1 LAGIFTHGDFARCFR
16 ANPLLG
22 DKLVAGLM
30 TKSPVTVNADALAVE
45 VLRTLGENRIDD
57 IVVLDEA
64 GKPVGLIDTQ
74 DLARL
79 KIV

>member
-1 LAGIFTHGDFARCFR
+1 MTC
-16 ANPLLG
+16 NPIA
-22 DKLVAGLM
+22 VR
-30 TKSPVTVNADALAVE
+30 SDALAVE
-45 VLRTLGENRIDD
+45 VLRTLGQNRIDD
-57 IVVLDEA
+57 IVVLDAA